1 MKLSD
6 YHGYSF
12 NHAERLTQE
21 PPCHHKL
28 FLYIF
33 LFSDYNSFY
42 SSVAFLLRV
51 ALRNITVIKI
61 PLEASAQK
69 AFFRSCNIIIFHN
82 LSLRTLLVTKSEKD

>member
-6 YHGYSF
+6 YRGYSF

-28 FLYIF
+28 FF
-33 LFSDYNSFY
+33 FSDYNSFY
-42 SSVAFLLRV
+42 SSVVLLLRV
-51 ALRNITVIKI
+51 VLRNITVIKK
-61 PLEASAQK
+61 PLEASTQK
-69 AFFRSCNIIIFHN
+69 AFFRSCKIIIFHN